1 VAKEEMIEFE
11 GVVNEVLPN
20 TVFRVSLENGAEVTA
35 YASGKIRKHRIRIL
49 AGDRVTLE
57 MSPYDLTKGRISF
70 RHKDERAAPM
80 STARPTY
87 FRKR

>member
-1 VAKEEMIEFE
+1 MAKEEMVEFE

-20 TVFRVSLENGAEVTA
+20 TTFRVQINDGPEITA

-70 RHKDERAAPM
+70 RHKDERAPSM
-80 STARPTY
+80 SPRPAQ
-87 FRKR
+87 FRRR